1 MSRVVTL
8 GVAVLLVLVA
18 LLDTVSVSG
27 TAGGGWLA
35 LSVALA
41 AVSVSVVLARRR
53 LPRARLMHVGLALAA
68 ASLGLTLVIRTTA
81 AGADGPYGLL
91 ETTAV
96 ALLLGVLTRRWAR
109 RRDTATLL
117 SLAAAL
123 ILAPWRLP
131 DGDAAVFSL
140 LAALVVAAVVA
151 VGLLR
156 RADDLRAAQALLRV
170 RNDERRD
177 IARDL
182 HDEVAHHVTGIIVA
196 AQAAALALDTQPE
209 LARQALV
216 SIERTGIDALES
228 MRYLVSVLRT
238 PDRQHQATTRQ
249 AARWP
254 DDLQQLVQRFADIT
268 GLATTLTLPA
278 GHVPAAHRQ
287 AVLRVAQEALT
298 NVRRHAVAASRADVV
313 VTQDRGTLRVS
324 VTDDGNPAPGANTG
338 TRAGA
343 RAAPVTDTGAGTG
356 LVGAGG
362 GFGLVGLRERAAAFG
377 GSVNAGRR
385 EPHGWQVDVT
395 LPPPQPGNGNG
406 NG

>member
-1 MSRVVTL
+1 MSKVITL

-18 LLDTVSVSG
+18 LLDVVSVSG

-35 LSVALA
+35 LSFALA
-41 AVSVSVVLARRR
+41 SVNVSAVLGRRR

-68 ASLGLTLVIRTTA
+68 ASLGLTVVIRTTA
-81 AGADGPYGLL
+81 AGADAPYGLL
-91 ETTAV
+91 ETTAM

-109 RRDTATLL
+109 PRDTATVLA
-117 SLAAAL
+117 LAAAL
-123 ILAPWRLP
+123 ILAPWRLS
-131 DGDAAVFSL
+131 DDDAAVFSL
-140 LAALVVAAVVA
+140 LATLVVAAVVA

-196 AQAAALALDTQPE
+196 AQAAALAVDTQPE
-209 LARQALV
+209 FVRQALV

-228 MRYLVSVLRT
+228 MRYLVSVLRA
-238 PDRQHQATTRQ
+238 PDRQQEAATRQ

-254 DDLQQLVQRFADIT
+254 DDLQQLVQRLADTT
-268 GLATTLTLPA
+268 GLATTLTLPS

-298 NVRRHAVAASRADVV
+298 NVRRHAAGATRADVV

-324 VTDDGNPAPGANTG
+324 VTDDGNPAPGAGTGARAG
-338 TRAGA
+338 TRA
-343 RAAPVTDTGAGTG
+343 APGTDTGAGTV
-356 LVGAGG
+356 LVGASG

-377 GSVNAGRR
+377 GSVSTGHR
-385 EPHGWQVDVT
+385 EPHGWQVEVT
-395 LPPPQPGNGNG
+395 LPPPRPGANTR
-406 NG
+406 